1 MATTA
6 GEQMLQT
13 AQNLIRQTGK
23 TLNLSEAEIEK
34 LLTPEH
40 IHEAMLEMELD
51 NGTKKSFQAYRV
63 QHNSKLGPYKGG
75 IRFHPQVSLPEVK
88 ALATLMSIKCSVA
101 GIPLGG
107 GKGGII
113 IDPKSMSKTEL
124 ERLSRAYVRAF
135 FDFIGEEK
143 DIPAPDVNTN
153 GQIMSWMVDEYI
165 TSKSKVHKV
174 EKSKIDAEQL
184 SKWRGT
190 FTGKPIDIGGSL
202 GRTEATGRGGVIALK
217 ALLSK
222 LGSNTKFQNAK
233 PTIAVQGFGN
243 VGYYF
248 AEIASQEGFDIVAV
262 SDSKGGIVYKNMEPL
277 DIPLVMGCKKEKGSL
292 SGCYCV
298 GGVCDLRGG
307 RPVSNEELLELPID
321 ILVPAALEN
330 VIHKGNMAKIQA
342 KIIVEMANGPVTEE
356 AHDYLVEKGVV
367 IIPDVFANSGGVTVS
382 YLEWFQNLHNE
393 VWTEDKV
400 NKKLLELMTAA
411 FAPIWERYDRTKTS
425 LKNAAFEVAIERMT
439 T

>member
-1 MATTA
+1 MTTA

-13 AQNLIRQTGK
+13 AQNLIRNTGK
-23 TLNLSEAEIEK
+23 TLNLSEQVIQK
-34 LLTPEH
+34 LVTPEH
-40 IHEAMLEMELD
+40 IHEAKLEIELD
-51 NGTKKSFQAYRV
+51 NGTKKSLQAYRV
-63 QHNSKLGPYKGG
+63 QHNSNLGPYKGG
-75 IRFHPQVSLPEVK
+75 IRFHSQVSLPEVQ

-107 GKGGII
+107 GKGGVVV
-113 IDPKSMSKTEL
+113 DPKTLSETEL
-124 ERLSRAYVRAF
+124 ERLSRAYVKAF
-135 FDFIGEEK
+135 GMFIGEEK

-165 TSKSKVHKV
+165 KLKVKSSELKVTEV
-174 EKSKIDAEQL
+174 GEEQI
-184 SKWRGT
+184 SKWRAT
-190 FTGKPIDIGGSL
+190 FTGKPIEIGGSL

-222 LGSNTKFQNAK
+222 LNKVADKKMTV
-233 PTIAVQGFGN
+233 AVQGFGN

-248 AEIASQEGFDIVAV
+248 AEIGSNEGFDIVAV

-277 DIPLVMGCKKEKGSL
+277 DIPLVMKCKKEKGSL

-298 GGVCDLRGG
+298 GGVCDLKGG
-307 RPVSNEELLELPID
+307 RPVSNEELLELPVD

-330 VIHKGNMAKIQA
+330 VINAGNMTKIQA

-356 AHDYLVEKGVV
+356 AHDYLVEKGVI

-382 YLEWFQNLHNE
+382 YLEWKQNMENQKWSE
-393 VWTEDKV
+393 EKV
-400 NKKLLELMTAA
+400 NAKLLELMTNA
-411 FAPIWERYDRTKTS
+411 FDSIWATYEANKTS
-425 LKNAAFEVAIERMT
+425 LKNAAFQVAIKRMIT
-439 T
+439 EEN